1 MGTLDKK
8 IQMETIKMLKKL
20 ILLAVIS
27 LTTLA
32 AGAQT
37 SSWPSPGKPIT
48 FINPFPPGGAVDAFG
63 RPLAKQLSTQLG
75 TSIVVDNRGGAG
87 GTLGAAV
94 AAKMAPD
101 GYTWLLGAVHHSIAP
116 SMYPSLPYDIT
127 KDFEPIA
134 IIGSVPHV
142 IVVNP
147 NKFPKNDLKSI
158 IEEIRKNPGRY
169 NYASTGNG
177 TSQHLTG
184 ELFKMQNKLFI
195 THIPYRGTGPALQ
208 DLVAG
213 QVDMMFDTL
222 AGAAPFIKNGQ
233 LIAVALASSKRSDAF
248 PNVPTAQELG
258 ISNFVVSSWYAMWA
272 IKGTPKDIVEKMSA
286 EVQTALA
293 SPEIKERWAG
303 MGASVPKMT
312 RAELATYIN
321 QEVIRWSDVVKKS
334 NAKLD

>member
-1 MGTLDKK
+1 MIRNL
-8 IQMETIKMLKKL
+8 L
-20 ILLAVIS
+20 ILAFTSLIS
-27 LTTLA
+27 LMA
-32 AGAQT
+32 VAQT
-37 SSWPSPGKPIT
+37 TSWPAPNRPIT

-63 RPLAKQLSTQLG
+63 RPLAKQLSVQLND
-75 TSIVVDNRGGAG
+75 SIVVDNRGGAG
-87 GTLGAAV
+87 GTVGAAA

-116 SMYPSLPYDIT
+116 SMYQNLSYDIT

-134 IIGSVPHV
+134 IIGNVPHV

-147 NKFPKNDLKSI
+147 TKFPKNDLKSI
-158 IEEIRKNPGRY
+158 IEEIRKHPGKY

-184 ELFKMQNKLFI
+184 ELFKIQNKLFI

-222 AGAAPFIKNGQ
+222 AGAAPFIKSGQ
-233 LIAVALASSKRSDAF
+233 LIAVAIASNQRSPAF

-272 IKGTPKDIVEKMSA
+272 IKGTPKEIVDKMST
-286 EVQTALA
+286 EVQIALA

-312 RAELATYIN
+312 RSELNAFIN
-321 QEVIRWSDVVKKS
+321 QEIVRWSEVVKKS
-334 NAKLD
+334 GAKLD

>member
-1 MGTLDKK
+1 LE
-8 IQMETIKMLKKL
+8 ISKMLKKL
-20 ILLAVIS
+20 IFLTLSSLLT
-27 LTTLA
+27 LTV
-32 AGAQT
+32 GAQT
-37 SSWPSPGKPIT
+37 SSWPTPGKPIT

-75 TSIVVDNRGGAG
+75 ASIVVDNRGGAG
-87 GTLGAAV
+87 GTVGAAA
-94 AAKMAPD
+94 AAKMPPD

-116 SMYPSLPYDIT
+116 SMYPNLPYDIT

-147 NKFPKNDLKSI
+147 NKFTKNDLKSI
-158 IEEIRKNPGRY
+158 IEEIRKNPGKF

-222 AGAAPFIKNGQ
+222 AGAAPFIKSGQ
-233 LIAVALASSKRSDAF
+233 LIAVAVASSKRSDAF

-272 IKGTPKDIVEKMSA
+272 IKGTPKDIVEKMST

-303 MGASVPKMT
+303 MGASVPKMS
-312 RAELATYIN
+312 RAELATYVN
-321 QEVIRWSDVVKKS
+321 QEIVRWSEVVKKS

>member
-1 MGTLDKK
+1 MRAN
-8 IQMETIKMLKKL
+8 
-20 ILLAVIS
+20 ILLLVATS
-27 LTTLA
+27 LLSLLSLS
-32 AGAQT
+32 AGAQNT
-37 SSWPSPGKPIT
+37 TWPAPNKPIT

-63 RPLAKQLSTQLG
+63 RPLAKQLSTQLND
-75 TSIVVDNRGGAG
+75 SIVVDNRGGAG

-101 GYTWLLGAVHHSIAP
+101 GYTWFLGAVHHSIAP
-116 SMYPSLPYDIT
+116 SMYPNLPYDIT

-147 NKFPKNDLKSI
+147 NKFPKNDLKSV
-158 IEEIRKNPGRY
+158 IEAIRKNPGKY

-177 TSQHLTG
+177 TSQHLAG
-184 ELFKMQNKLFI
+184 ELFKIQNKLFI

-222 AGAAPFIKNGQ
+222 AGASSFIKNGQ
-233 LIAVALASSKRSDAF
+233 LIALAVASSQRSSAF

-258 ISNFVVSSWYAMWA
+258 IGNFVVSSWYAMWA
-272 IKGTPKDIVEKMSA
+272 IKGTPKDIVDKMST
-286 EVQTALA
+286 EVQIALA
-293 SPEIKERWAG
+293 SPDIKERWAG

-312 RAELATYIN
+312 RPELANYIN
-321 QEVIRWSDVVKKS
+321 QEIVLWSEVVKKS
-334 NAKLD
+334 GAKLD

>member
-1 MGTLDKK
+1 MFRN
-8 IQMETIKMLKKL
+8 I
-20 ILLAVIS
+20 ILVALLSGFALSV
-27 LTTLA
+27 
-32 AGAQT
+32 GAQT
-37 SSWPSPGKPIT
+37 TSWPSPNKPIT

-63 RPLAKQLSTQLG
+63 RPLAKQLSTQLND
-75 TSIVVDNRGGAG
+75 SIVVDNRGGAG

-94 AAKMAPD
+94 SCIMAPD

-116 SMYPSLPYDIT
+116 SMYTNLSYDIT

-147 NKFPKNDLKSI
+147 TKFPKNDLKSI
-158 IEEIRKNPGRY
+158 MEEIRKNPGKY

-177 TSQHLTG
+177 TSQHLAG

-222 AGAAPFIKNGQ
+222 AGAAPFIKSGQ
-233 LIAVALASSKRSDAF
+233 LIAVAVASNKRSEAF

-272 IKGTPKDIVEKMSA
+272 IKGTSKEIVDKMSN
-286 EVQTALA
+286 EVQIALA
-293 SPEIKERWAG
+293 SPDIKERWAS

-312 RAELATYIN
+312 RPELANYIN
-321 QEVIRWSDVVKKS
+321 QEIKLWSEVVKKS
-334 NAKLD
+334 GAKLD

>member
-1 MGTLDKK
+1 MRRN
-8 IQMETIKMLKKL
+8 
-20 ILLAVIS
+20 ILVLGIAALIS
-27 LTTLA
+27 LFSLPSV
-32 AGAQT
+32 AQNT
-37 SSWPSPGKPIT
+37 SWPSPNKPIT

-63 RPLAKQLSTQLG
+63 RPLAKQLSVQLND
-75 TSIVVDNRGGAG
+75 SIVVDNRGGAG
-87 GTLGAAV
+87 GTVGAAA
-94 AAKMAPD
+94 AAKMPPD

-116 SMYPSLPYDIT
+116 SMYTNLSYDIT

-147 NKFPKNDLKSI
+147 NKFSKNDLKSI
-158 IEEIRKNPGRY
+158 MEEIRKNPGKF

-184 ELFKMQNKLFI
+184 ELFKIQNKLFI

-222 AGAAPFIKNGQ
+222 AGAAPFIKSGQ
-233 LIAVALASSKRSDAF
+233 LIAVAVASNQRSPAF

-258 ISNFVVSSWYAMWA
+258 IKDFVVSSWYAMWA
-272 IKGTPKDIVEKMSA
+272 IKGTPKDIVDKMSA
-286 EVQTALA
+286 EVQIALS

-303 MGASVPKMT
+303 MGATVPKMS
-312 RAELATYIN
+312 RAELTNYIN
-321 QEVIRWSDVVKKS
+321 QEVVRWSEVVKKS
-334 NAKLD
+334 GAKLD

>member
-1 MGTLDKK
+1 MRRN
-8 IQMETIKMLKKL
+8 
-20 ILLAVIS
+20 ILVLGIAALIS
-27 LTTLA
+27 LFSLPSV
-32 AGAQT
+32 AQNT
-37 SSWPSPGKPIT
+37 SWPSPNKPIT

-63 RPLAKQLSTQLG
+63 RPLAKQLSVQLND
-75 TSIVVDNRGGAG
+75 SIVVDNRGGAG
-87 GTLGAAV
+87 GTVGAAA
-94 AAKMAPD
+94 AAKMPPD

-116 SMYPSLPYDIT
+116 SMYTNLSYDIT

-147 NKFPKNDLKSI
+147 TKFSKNDLKSI
-158 IEEIRKNPGRY
+158 MEEIRKNPGKF

-184 ELFKMQNKLFI
+184 ELFKIQNKLFI

-222 AGAAPFIKNGQ
+222 AGAAPFIKSGQ
-233 LIAVALASSKRSDAF
+233 LIAVAVASNQRSPAF

-258 ISNFVVSSWYAMWA
+258 IKDFVVSSWYAMWA
-272 IKGTPKDIVEKMSA
+272 IKGTPKDIVDKMSA
-286 EVQTALA
+286 EVQIALA

-303 MGASVPKMT
+303 MGATVPKMS
-312 RAELATYIN
+312 RAELTNYIN
-321 QEVIRWSDVVKKS
+321 QEVVRWSEVVKKS
-334 NAKLD
+334 GAKLD

>member
-1 MGTLDKK
+1 MRRN
-8 IQMETIKMLKKL
+8 
-20 ILLAVIS
+20 ILVLGFTALFSLFS
-27 LTTLA
+27 LTV
-32 AGAQT
+32 GAQST
-37 SSWPSPGKPIT
+37 SWPSPNKPIT

-63 RPLAKQLSTQLG
+63 RPLAKQLSVQLND
-75 TSIVVDNRGGAG
+75 SIVVDNRGGAG
-87 GTLGAAV
+87 GTVGAAA

-116 SMYPSLPYDIT
+116 SMYTNLSYDIT

-158 IEEIRKNPGRY
+158 MEEIRKYPGRY

-184 ELFKMQNKLFI
+184 ELFKIQNKLFI

-222 AGAAPFIKNGQ
+222 AGAAPFIKSGQ
-233 LIAVALASSKRSDAF
+233 LIAVAVASNQRSPAF

-272 IKGTPKDIVEKMSA
+272 IKGTPKDIVDKMSS
-286 EVQTALA
+286 EVQIALA

-303 MGASVPKMT
+303 MGATVPKMS
-312 RAELATYIN
+312 RAELTNYIN
-321 QEVIRWSDVVKKS
+321 QEVVRWSEVVKKS
-334 NAKLD
+334 GAKLD

>member
-1 MGTLDKK
+1 MMKN
-8 IQMETIKMLKKL
+8 
-20 ILLAVIS
+20 ILLFLALS
-27 LTTLA
+27 LLSEL
-32 AGAQT
+32 GFAQS
-37 SSWPSPGKPIT
+37 SSWPAPNRPIT

-63 RPLAKQLSTQLG
+63 RPLAKQLSVQLND
-75 TSIVVDNRGGAG
+75 SIVVDNRGGAG
-87 GTLGAAV
+87 GTVGAAA
-94 AAKMAPD
+94 AAKMAAD

-116 SMYPSLPYDIT
+116 SMYQNLSYDIT

-147 NKFPKNDLKSI
+147 TKFPKNDLKSI
-158 IEEIRKNPGRY
+158 IEEIRKHPGKY

-184 ELFKMQNKLFI
+184 ELFKIQNKLFI

-208 DLVAG
+208 DVVAG

-222 AGAAPFIKNGQ
+222 AGAAPFIKSGQ
-233 LIAVALASSKRSDAF
+233 LVAVAVASNQRSPAF

-258 ISNFVVSSWYAMWA
+258 ISNFVVSSWYALWA
-272 IKGTPKDIVEKMSA
+272 IKGTPKEIVDKMSA

-293 SPEIKERWAG
+293 SPDIKERWAA
-303 MGASVPKMT
+303 MGATVPKMT
-312 RAELATYIN
+312 RAELNTFIN
-321 QEVIRWSDVVKKS
+321 QEVVRWHDVVKKS
-334 NAKLD
+334 GAKLD

>member
-1 MGTLDKK
+1 MSE
-8 IQMETIKMLKKL
+8 MIKMLRK
-20 ILLAVIS
+20 ILLLLLISSLSLAV
-27 LTTLA
+27 
-32 AGAQT
+32 GAQT
-37 SSWPSPGKPIT
+37 SSWPSPNKPIT

-63 RPLAKQLSTQLG
+63 RPLAKQLSTQLND
-75 TSIVVDNRGGAG
+75 SIVVDNRGGAG
-87 GTLGAAV
+87 GTVGAAA

-116 SMYPSLPYDIT
+116 SMYANLPYDIT

-147 NKFPKNDLKSI
+147 TKFPKNDLKSI
-158 IEEIRKNPGRY
+158 LEEIRKHPGKY

-222 AGAAPFIKNGQ
+222 AGAAPFIKSGQ
-233 LIAVALASSKRSDAF
+233 LIAVAVASPKRSEAF

-272 IKGTPKDIVEKMSA
+272 IKGTPKEIIEKMSN
-286 EVQTALA
+286 EVQIALA
-293 SPEIKERWAG
+293 TPEIKERWAT
-303 MGASVPKMT
+303 MGASVPKMS
-312 RAELATYIN
+312 RPELANYIN
-321 QEVIRWSDVVKKS
+321 QEIVRWSEVVKKS
-334 NAKLD
+334 GAKLD

>member
-1 MGTLDKK
+1 MLRK
-8 IQMETIKMLKKL
+8 ILVLATAS
-20 ILLAVIS
+20 LLS
-27 LTTLA
+27 LVTFMA
-32 AGAQT
+32 SAQNT
-37 SSWPSPGKPIT
+37 SWPAPNKPIT

-63 RPLAKQLSTQLG
+63 RPLAKQLSTQLND
-75 TSIVVDNRGGAG
+75 SIVVDNRGGAG
-87 GTLGAAV
+87 GTLGAGV

-116 SMYPSLPYDIT
+116 SMYPNLPYDIT

-142 IVVNP
+142 VVVNP
-147 NKFPKNDLKSI
+147 SKFPKNDLKSI
-158 IEEIRKNPGRY
+158 IEEIRKHPGKY

-177 TSQHLTG
+177 TSQHLAG

-222 AGAAPFIKNGQ
+222 AGAAPFIKSGQ
-233 LIAVALASSKRSDAF
+233 LIAVAVASNQRNPAF

-258 ISNFVVSSWYAMWA
+258 INNFVVSSWYAMWA
-272 IKGTPKDIVEKMSA
+272 IKGTPKEIVDKMST
-286 EVQTALA
+286 EVQGALA

-303 MGASVPKMT
+303 MGATVPKMS
-312 RAELATYIN
+312 RPELANYIN
-321 QEVIRWSDVVKKS
+321 QEIVRWSEVVKKS
-334 NAKLD
+334 GAKLD

>member
-1 MGTLDKK
+1 MMFK
-8 IQMETIKMLKKL
+8 ILRN
-20 ILLAVIS
+20 ILLFVLAS
-27 LTTLA
+27 LLSWSVA
-32 AGAQT
+32 AQG
-37 SSWPSPGKPIT
+37 SSWPASNKPIT
-48 FINPFPPGGAVDAFG
+48 FINPFLNPFPPGGAVDAFG
-63 RPLAKQLSTQLG
+63 RPLAKQLSIQLND
-75 TSIVVDNRGGAG
+75 SIVVDNRGGAG
-87 GTLGAAV
+87 GTLGAAA

-116 SMYPSLPYDIT
+116 SMYANLPYDIT

-158 IEEIRKNPGRY
+158 IEEIRKNPGKY

-208 DLVAG
+208 DVVAG

-222 AGAAPFIKNGQ
+222 AGAAPFIKSGQ
-233 LIAVALASSKRSDAF
+233 LVAVAVASSKRSEAF

-258 ISNFVVSSWYAMWA
+258 INNFIVSSWYAMWA
-272 IKGTPKDIVEKMSA
+272 IKGTPK
-286 EVQTALA
+286 
-293 SPEIKERWAG
+293 RH
-303 MGASVPKMT
+303 
-312 RAELATYIN
+312 Y
-321 QEVIRWSDVVKKS
+321 
-334 NAKLD
+334 

>member
-1 MGTLDKK
+1 MFKN
-8 IQMETIKMLKKL
+8 IL
-20 ILLAVIS
+20 IIALFGALS
-27 LTTLA
+27 LS

-37 SSWPSPGKPIT
+37 SSWPAPNKPIT

-63 RPLAKQLSTQLG
+63 RPLAKQLSNQLND
-75 TSIVVDNRGGAG
+75 SIVVDNRGGAG
-87 GTLGAAV
+87 GTVGAAA

-116 SMYPSLPYDIT
+116 SMYTNLSYDIT

-147 NKFPKNDLKSI
+147 TKFPKNDLKSI
-158 IEEIRKNPGRY
+158 IEEIRKNPGKY

-208 DLVAG
+208 DVVAG

-222 AGAAPFIKNGQ
+222 AGAAPFIKSGQ
-233 LIAVALASSKRSDAF
+233 LIAVAVATSKRSDAF

-258 ISNFVVSSWYAMWA
+258 ITNFVVSSWYAMWA
-272 IKGTPKDIVEKMSA
+272 IKGTPKDIVDKMSN
-286 EVQTALA
+286 EVQIALA
-293 SPEIKERWAG
+293 SPEIKERWAA

-312 RAELATYIN
+312 RPELANYIS
-321 QEVIRWSDVVKKS
+321 QEIIRWNEVVKKS
-334 NAKLD
+334 GAKLD

>member
-1 MGTLDKK
+1 MRRN
-8 IQMETIKMLKKL
+8 
-20 ILLAVIS
+20 ILVLGITALIS
-27 LTTLA
+27 LFSLPSV
-32 AGAQT
+32 AQNT
-37 SSWPSPGKPIT
+37 SWPSPNKPIT

-63 RPLAKQLSTQLG
+63 RPLAKQLSVQLND
-75 TSIVVDNRGGAG
+75 SIVVDNRGGAG
-87 GTLGAAV
+87 GTVGAAA
-94 AAKMAPD
+94 AAKMPPD

-116 SMYPSLPYDIT
+116 SMYTNLSYDIT

-147 NKFPKNDLKSI
+147 NKFSKNDLKSI
-158 IEEIRKNPGRY
+158 MEEIRKNPGKF

-184 ELFKMQNKLFI
+184 ELFKIQNKLFI

-222 AGAAPFIKNGQ
+222 AGAAPFIKSGQ
-233 LIAVALASSKRSDAF
+233 LIAVAVASNQRSPAF

-258 ISNFVVSSWYAMWA
+258 IKDFVVSSWYAMWA
-272 IKGTPKDIVEKMSA
+272 IKGTPKDIVDKMSA
-286 EVQTALA
+286 EVQIALA

-303 MGASVPKMT
+303 MGATVPKMS
-312 RAELATYIN
+312 RAELTNYIN
-321 QEVIRWSDVVKKS
+321 QEVVRWSEVVKKS
-334 NAKLD
+334 GAKLD

>member
-1 MGTLDKK
+1 
-8 IQMETIKMLKKL
+8 MLKKL
-20 ILLAVIS
+20 ILLTFGGFLA
-27 LTTLA
+27 LT

-37 SSWPSPGKPIT
+37 SSWPTPGKPIT

-94 AAKMAPD
+94 AAKMPPD

-116 SMYPSLPYDIT
+116 SMYPNLPYDIT

-158 IEEIRKNPGRY
+158 LEEIRKYPGKY

-177 TSQHLTG
+177 TSQHLAG

-222 AGAAPFIKNGQ
+222 AGAAPFIKSGQ
-233 LIAVALASSKRSDAF
+233 LIAVAVASSKRSDAF

-272 IKGTPKDIVEKMSA
+272 IKGTPKDIVEKMST

-303 MGASVPKMT
+303 MGASVPKMS

-321 QEVIRWSDVVKKS
+321 QEVVRWSDVVKKS
-334 NAKLD
+334 GAKLD

>member
-1 MGTLDKK
+1 
-8 IQMETIKMLKKL
+8 MLRK
-20 ILLAVIS
+20 ILLLAGAGLLS
-27 LTTLA
+27 LVSMV
-32 AGAQT
+32 AGAQNT
-37 SSWPSPGKPIT
+37 SWPAPNKPIT

-63 RPLAKQLSTQLG
+63 RPLAKQLSTQLND
-75 TSIVVDNRGGAG
+75 SIVVDNRGGAG

-116 SMYPSLPYDIT
+116 SMYPNLPYDIT

-147 NKFPKNDLKSI
+147 TKFPKNDLKSI
-158 IEEIRKNPGRY
+158 IAEIRKYPGKY

-208 DLVAG
+208 DVVAG

-222 AGAAPFIKNGQ
+222 AGAAPFIKSGQ
-233 LIAVALASSKRSDAF
+233 LIAVAVASNQRSAAF

-272 IKGTPKDIVEKMSA
+272 IKGTPKEIVDKMSA
-286 EVQTALA
+286 EVQIALA
-293 SPEIKERWAG
+293 SPDIKERWAS
-303 MGASVPKMT
+303 MGATVPKMT
-312 RAELATYIN
+312 RPELANYIN
-321 QEVIRWSDVVKKS
+321 QEIVRWNEVVKKS
-334 NAKLD
+334 GAKLD